1 MWSAVDC
8 LRSACAL
15 PRDIYNNTLKPPTS
29 DNTGSHQKRVIE
41 MCRAAESKSVMAE
54 GERRVHLLQVEYEV
68 KLLEKDAERGVAS
81 EGRTEGSVA
90 AAERVFAHLAA
101 TDLLSVRKARKSARP
116 YLCLSLQRNGL
127 GLVFM
132 LGSQTRTL

>member
-1 MWSAVDC
+1 
-8 LRSACAL
+8 
-15 PRDIYNNTLKPPTS
+15 
-29 DNTGSHQKRVIE
+29 
-41 MCRAAESKSVMAE
+41 MAE